1 MATIT
6 KRDLVERIAAKT
18 ALKRAVVKRTVQQF
32 LDQITLELKRG
43 NRLEFRDFGVF
54 EIKERKAR
62 VGHNPKTLK
71 RVEVP
76 ARKIVKFKSG
86 RLLRNGIDEDTV
98 REVVVKKARPAAEN
112 VR

>member
-6 KRDLVERIAAKT
+6 KRDLVERIAQKT
-18 ALKRAVVKRTVQQF
+18 SLKRAVVKRTVQQF
-32 LDQITLELKRG
+32 LEQITLELKRG

-54 EIKERKAR
+54 EVKERKAR

-76 ARKIVKFKSG
+76 ARKIVRFKSG
-86 RLLRNGIDEDTV
+86 RLLRNGIDLDDPP
-98 REVVVKKARPAAEN
+98 EVVVKKSRPAAEN